1 MLCSILKLQPIQLIQ
16 RFTQLQFF
24 CFFKNNFISPKGSI
38 SLTLGLRMTFSF
50 LGSSAYESIPS
61 EVLPTRTWWNRSAW
75 SLAFFL
81 QPFANLSRNR
91 YYTWHD
97 AGSFWRMLVN
107 FLLQVYDTQ
116 IQTLYFHLC
125 SNVHYINS
133 LLRLLQDHYS
143 HGSSTSTHISKVK
156 QVHLRIR
163 DTKKMES
170 ETLTWTCEGYSDQK
184 LHLSLS
190 YILIFPFPF
199 FPLHF
204 CTMPQDFLLWCS
216 FAWRKNILLGMKNKP

>member
-1 MLCSILKLQPIQLIQ
+1 
-16 RFTQLQFF
+16 
-24 CFFKNNFISPKGSI
+24 
-38 SLTLGLRMTFSF
+38 MTFSF
-50 LGSSAYESIPS
+50 LGSSAYESKWNQVKS
-61 EVLPTRTWWNRSAW
+61 YQQGHGVTEVLDHW
-75 SLAFFL
+75 LFFFL

-97 AGSFWRMLVN
+97 AGSFWWMLVN

-143 HGSSTSTHISKVK
+143 HGSSTSTHIPKVK
-156 QVHLRIR
+156 QVHLCIR
-163 DTKKMES
+163 NTKKMES

-184 LHLSLS
+184 LHLSFS
-190 YILIFPFPF
+190 YIHIFPFPF
-199 FPLHF
+199 FPSHF
-204 CTMPQDFLLWCS
+204 RTMPQDFLLWCS